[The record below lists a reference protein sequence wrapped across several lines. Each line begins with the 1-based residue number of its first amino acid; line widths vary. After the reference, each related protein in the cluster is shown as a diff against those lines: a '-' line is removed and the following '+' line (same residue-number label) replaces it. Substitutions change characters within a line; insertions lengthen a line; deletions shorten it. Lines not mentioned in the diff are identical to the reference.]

1 LSEDISGNLIVN
13 LTKILKKLYTGKHS
27 MMMRNESRLWR
38 ASIKV
43 EDLQRPSQLS
53 RVVELAENLINLDL
67 FKEFKFAA
75 KVNRNSDQ
83 MTYMSDFELFK
94 RVRCI
99 DEGNISALGIESLI
113 IDDLASFSLAL
124 SYG

>member
-1 LSEDISGNLIVN
+1 
-13 LTKILKKLYTGKHS
+13 
-27 MMMRNESRLWR
+27 
-38 ASIKV
+38 
-43 EDLQRPSQLS
+43 
-53 RVVELAENLINLDL
+53 
-67 FKEFKFAA
+67 
-75 KVNRNSDQ
+75 

>member
-1 LSEDISGNLIVN
+1 ME
-13 LTKILKKLYTGKHS
+13 
-27 MMMRNESRLWR
+27 
-38 ASIKV
+38 ASINI

-53 RVVELAENLINLDL
+53 RVVELAENLITLNLI
-67 FKEFKFAA
+67 KEFKFAA
-75 KVNRNSDQ
+75 KVNRNSGQ

-99 DEGNISALGIESLI
+99 NEGNISALGIEGLI
-113 IDDLASFSLAL
+113 IDDLACFSLAL